1 MAGSRLEKFGTIF
14 TRVRD
19 LIRGGVMKH
28 EERPLWY
35 DVYAAF
41 PPRDPPLAERSY
53 DIKPVRQILYPED
66 KIRAAFYKT
75 YGTPRPMDLTNPDA
89 VLECQKFILKYQQL
103 ERLGKYQEEAELFE
117 AAARAL
123 QRDGVILKKRQL
135 KQATDTVTTEE
146 PQERQKDPALNIR
159 ISDMIKEALQKSE
172 TEKS

>member
-19 LIRGGVMKH
+19 LIRGGVMKY

-53 DIKPVRQILYPED
+53 DIKPVRRILYPED

-75 YGTPRPMDLTNPDA
+75 YGTPRPMDLSDPDS
-89 VLECQKFILKYQQL
+89 VSECQKFILKYQQL

-117 AAARAL
+117 SAARAL
-123 QRDGVILKKRQL
+123 QRDGVVLKKRQL
-135 KQATDTVTTEE
+135 KQVTDTVEE
-146 PQERQKDPALNIR
+146 PQEGQRDPALNIR
-159 ISDMIKEALQKSE
+159 ISDMIKEALQKTE
-172 TEKS
+172 TDKL

>member
-75 YGTPRPMDLTNPDA
+75 YSTPRPMDLTNPDA
-89 VLECQKFILKYQQL
+89 VSECQKFILKYQQL

-146 PQERQKDPALNIR
+146 PQRQKDPALNIR